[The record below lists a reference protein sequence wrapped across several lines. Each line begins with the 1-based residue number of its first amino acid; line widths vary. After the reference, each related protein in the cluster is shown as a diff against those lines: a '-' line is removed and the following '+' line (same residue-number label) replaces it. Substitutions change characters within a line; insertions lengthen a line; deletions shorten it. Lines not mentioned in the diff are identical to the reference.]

1 MVAYML
7 SQCEKKNTQ
16 TGKMSR
22 KMNRDIYIEIDD
34 KKERSSRKTGIEA
47 LRIIAILM
55 VIYVHRVG
63 HETLFSAQQ
72 FSVSYYVLWFFEIVS
87 YKAVDIFFI
96 ITGYF
101 SVTQKK
107 LRIKKIIGMEIK
119 VALYIMF
126 FFILG
131 VSLGLQTFSGRELLK
146 GFFPYVGG
154 AYWYYTAYV
163 SLILLSPWI
172 NKFLSIITSKQHL
185 MLILLITLGSTL
197 SLGDVFFTS
206 DGYSVIW
213 AINLYMIGAY
223 IRLHIKKLP
232 SVKSS
237 ILISAGSTGF
247 IFMWFVAVGRLTQII
262 FGREIFSTH
271 FLVYRQLPV
280 VVGAIFT
287 VIAFLQIDIKGIA
300 GKIIRQIAGCVF
312 GIYLIHSCV
321 FMDVLFWVRLFP
333 ASNFALNGWY
343 WLYVLGTVFVMF
355 FVCLVIELIRNRV
368 FRKLDNA
375 RWMGDLADFIK
386 KKVLNFVVNLHQRIG
401 GE

>member
-1 MVAYML
+1 MN
-7 SQCEKKNTQ
+7 KKLN
-16 TGKMSR
+16 
-22 KMNRDIYIEIDD
+22 
-34 KKERSSRKTGIEA
+34 RSSYLTTNDENGSTGRKTGIEA

-63 HETLFSAQQ
+63 HETLFSAPQ

-87 YKAVDIFFI
+87 YKAVDMFFI

-101 SVTQKK
+101 SATQKK

-119 VALYIMF
+119 VAIYILC

-131 VSLGLQTFSGRELLK
+131 VSLGFQVFSGRELLK
-146 GFFPYVGG
+146 GIFPYVGG

-172 NKFLSIITSKQHL
+172 NKFLYCISGKQHL
-185 MLILLITLGSTL
+185 MLILLLTLGSTL

-223 IRLHIKKLP
+223 IRLHFRKLP

-247 IFMWFVAVGRLTQII
+247 IFLWFVVVGRLTQMI

-280 VVGAIFT
+280 VVGAVFT
-287 VIAFLQIDIKGIA
+287 VIAFLQIDIKGRA
-300 GKIIRQIAGCVF
+300 GEIIKQIAGCVF

-333 ASNFALNGWY
+333 AKNFALNGWY
-343 WLYVLGTVFVMF
+343 WVYVLGTVFVMF
-355 FVCLVIELIRNRV
+355 LTCLIIELIRNRI

-375 RWMGDLADFIK
+375 KWVEDLADFIE
-386 KKVLNFVVNLHQRIG
+386 KKVLYMVEALHQRIG
-401 GE
+401 R